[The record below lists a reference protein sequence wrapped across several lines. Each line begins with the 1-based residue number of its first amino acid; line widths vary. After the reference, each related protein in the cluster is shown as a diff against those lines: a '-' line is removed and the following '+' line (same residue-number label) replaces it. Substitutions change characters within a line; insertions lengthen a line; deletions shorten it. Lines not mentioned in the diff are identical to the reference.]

1 MNRLFGSPS
10 PEGAPSQIDQEISR
24 EQFRMVLSMTT
35 PSVVMG
41 SAFAVI
47 AAGFIYSKQPHPAI
61 LIWLLTKLLWS
72 GVLLWHRH
80 RPAAHQTQLTHQKRD
95 GALLLVDSLIWGLSG
110 WLAAIS
116 PGSTTLLIAITLAGV
131 ATMAT
136 FSLQAHWHYALAS
149 CTSMMTPAI
158 LACLS
163 QSDPIGQYI
172 GLALLVFGICLLTVS
187 LQSQKR
193 IQEFLRQ
200 RFTNSELANQREAQ
214 LHQAQQ
220 QMTEKAQFMATMSHE
235 LRTPLHGML
244 GLTRMLQAHLLPE
257 SERHRLSLVER
268 SGEHLLS
275 VINNILDFSRIE
287 AGHLE
292 TAWQAFDL
300 HALLSDVLAL
310 NKAAAQSKPLHL
322 RLDLPSSDEAWV
334 MGDEARVRQILLNLV
349 GNAVKFTDQ
358 GWIRISATRLSAGA
372 NSPSGAMHIRVE
384 DTGVGISPN
393 QLEHIF
399 TPFAQ
404 ASNGTRQRIDGTGLG
419 LTIAR
424 ALAHAM
430 QGDLTCHSALG
441 QGTTF
446 KLTLPLPVA
455 ERVQW
460 PVTQPATYEAEPAEL
475 AHAPSISQARC
486 GKVLLAEDNE
496 VNAMIVD
503 AVLRRQGWEV
513 EHHLDGETTVDAA
526 CRHGA
531 RPDVILMDCM
541 MPRLDG
547 LEATRLIR
555 QEEARRGLPRLPVI
569 ALTASALQE
578 DHDRCLAAG
587 MDAYLAKPFTESQL
601 LTVLAPYGATTEFI
615 ASEGAGLA
623 LGVA

>member
-41 SAFAVI
+41 TAFAAI

-61 LIWLLTKLLWS
+61 LVWLIAKLAWS

-80 RPAAHQTQLTHQKRD
+80 KSSARQLDPANLAHQRLN
-95 GALLLVDSLIWGLSG
+95 GALLLIDSLIWGLSG
-110 WLAAIS
+110 WMAAGS
-116 PGSTTLLIAITLAGV
+116 PGSATLLIAITLAGV

-149 CTSMMTPAI
+149 CTAMMTPAI
-158 LACLS
+158 LACLI
-163 QSDPIGQYI
+163 QDDPFGQYI

-187 LQSQKR
+187 RQSQRR

-200 RFTNSELANQREAQ
+200 RFTNSELATQREAE
-214 LHQAQQ
+214 LHQVHQ

-244 GLTRMLQAHLLPE
+244 GLTRMLQAHHLPE

-300 HALLSDVLAL
+300 HALLADVLAL

-322 RLDLPSSDEAWV
+322 RLDLPAGGESWV
-334 MGDEARVRQILLNLV
+334 MGDEARVRQVLLNLV
-349 GNAVKFTDQ
+349 GNAVKFTNQ
-358 GWIRISATRLSAGA
+358 GWIRISATRVEGSDG
-372 NSPSGAMHIRVE
+372 PMRIQVE
-384 DTGVGISPN
+384 DTGVGIPAD

-399 TPFAQ
+399 TPFGQ
-404 ASNGTRQRIDGTGLG
+404 ADSGARQRVDGSGLG
-419 LTIAR
+419 LTISR

-430 QGDLTCHSALG
+430 QGDLTCRSQLG
-441 QGTTF
+441 QGTLF
-446 KLTLPLPVA
+446 ELTLPLPPA
-455 ERVQW
+455 ER
-460 PVTQPATYEAEPAEL
+460 TQTQALPAANTIASSTSEAAARP
-475 AHAPSISQARC
+475 RC

-503 AVLRRQGWEV
+503 AVLRRMGWDV
-513 EHHLDGETTVDAA
+513 EHHLDGLSAVEAA
-526 CRHGA
+526 CRTGA

-555 QEEARRGLPRLPVI
+555 QEEARRGLARLPVI
-569 ALTASALQE
+569 ALTASALHE
-578 DHDRCLAAG
+578 DHERCLTAG
-587 MDAYLAKPFTESQL
+587 MDAYLAKPFTEDQL
-601 LTVLAPYGATTEFI
+601 LAVLAPFGPQEPV
-615 ASEGAGLA
+615 LA
-623 LGVA
+623 NTSSSPALSAA